1 MRAIVFNARIKVGI
15 HIYLLCLSGLQ
26 HFRWHVQKEEQNGHG
41 ESFIIRSNSQNIYT
55 NIEAIDGSLL
65 LELIFRKR
73 ERGRRRES
81 EQQQA

>member
-26 HFRWHVQKEEQNGHG
+26 HFGGTYRRRSTNGHG

-65 LELIFRKR
+65 LGLIFRKC
-73 ERGRRRES
+73 ERREGEN